1 MEFSA
6 DETDFAIQFAPI
18 SQQDIDLIADSTEI
32 KACNAQQSAT
42 ATASGFIF
50 PSGMPSG
57 AISANTSSAWNRN
70 FTSGIVT
77 LAEGRH
83 ITQDDQ
89 RVALVSR
96 ELAEEN
102 ELDIGSELSLDP
114 AAVVKIIGIYES
126 DPSME
131 FDNDTIFTDH
141 STYWVLTESA
151 AGTYSGR
158 VDFFVT
164 DPARLETVME
174 QVKRDTLL
182 QWEDYTLQA
191 KLKTRKKV
199 CEGPSDLPHL
209 FSGLFFC
216 EACGSSMRL
225 GYTQK
230 RKYIYYSCARSTA
243 IGSIACSTHY
253 INFNT
258 LYQVVQEDIKR
269 NAILFSEDYEQAT
282 TRLMELKCADEQK
295 QASKMQRELASAE
308 KRLAELDVKL
318 KRAYED
324 NINGKLPDHIFSM
337 FISDYDAE
345 KATLKATIAD
355 LRKSLEK
362 VKDTAADIDR
372 FAKLIQKYTSFEEL
386 DRFML
391 NELIDRITIYETPG
405 MGRYRKGKEKII
417 TIYNKFVGTL
427 Q

>member
-1 MEFSA
+1 MNVLKRAFLYDTRKRGKSLTLFLLFTLITIFVTISFSVLSATQAAATNLRETVGASFTLRGNPMEFSA

-141 STYWVLTESA
+141 STYWILTESA

-174 QVKRDTLL
+174 QIKRDVPLR
-182 QWEDYTLQA
+182 WEDYTLQA
-191 KLKTRKKV
+191 DTAEYDAIAYQLSTIGRLTTLLIVSAMIVSIVVLFLILAMRIRGRVHEVGVLLAVGVTKGHIIAQFFVETTTILLLAFLFSCPVSYFAVVQIGTFLRDMV
-199 CEGPSDLPHL
+199 GAVNVDLPAWKLLLQYGIETFVVFAGVMMAAYPIFHL
-209 FSGLFFC
+209 HPK
-216 EACGSSMRL
+216 E
-225 GYTQK
+225 
-230 RKYIYYSCARSTA
+230 
-243 IGSIACSTHY
+243 
-253 INFNT
+253 
-258 LYQVVQEDIKR
+258 
-269 NAILFSEDYEQAT
+269 IL
-282 TRLMELKCADEQK
+282 
-295 QASKMQRELASAE
+295 SKMS
-308 KRLAELDVKL
+308 
-318 KRAYED
+318 
-324 NINGKLPDHIFSM
+324 
-337 FISDYDAE
+337 
-345 KATLKATIAD
+345 
-355 LRKSLEK
+355 
-362 VKDTAADIDR
+362 
-372 FAKLIQKYTSFEEL
+372 
-386 DRFML
+386 
-391 NELIDRITIYETPG
+391 
-405 MGRYRKGKEKII
+405 
-417 TIYNKFVGTL
+417 
-427 Q
+427 

>member
-1 MEFSA
+1 MNVLKRAFLYDTRKKGKSLTLFLLFVLITIFVTISFSVLSATQAAATNLRETVGASFTLRGKPMEFSA
-6 DETDFAIQFAPI
+6 DETNFAMQFAPI

-141 STYWVLTESA
+141 STYWILTESA

-174 QVKRDTLL
+174 QIKRDVPLR
-182 QWEDYTLQA
+182 WEDYTLQA
-191 KLKTRKKV
+191 DTAEYDAIAYQLLTIGRLTTLLIVSAMIVSIVVLFLILAMRIRGRVHEVGVLLAVGVTKGHIIAQFFVETTTILLLAFLFSCPVSYFAVVQIGTFLRDMV
-199 CEGPSDLPHL
+199 GAVNVDLPAWKLLLQYGIETFVVFAGVMMAAYPIFHL
-209 FSGLFFC
+209 HPK
-216 EACGSSMRL
+216 E
-225 GYTQK
+225 
-230 RKYIYYSCARSTA
+230 
-243 IGSIACSTHY
+243 
-253 INFNT
+253 
-258 LYQVVQEDIKR
+258 
-269 NAILFSEDYEQAT
+269 IL
-282 TRLMELKCADEQK
+282 
-295 QASKMQRELASAE
+295 SKMS
-308 KRLAELDVKL
+308 
-318 KRAYED
+318 
-324 NINGKLPDHIFSM
+324 
-337 FISDYDAE
+337 
-345 KATLKATIAD
+345 
-355 LRKSLEK
+355 
-362 VKDTAADIDR
+362 
-372 FAKLIQKYTSFEEL
+372 
-386 DRFML
+386 
-391 NELIDRITIYETPG
+391 
-405 MGRYRKGKEKII
+405 
-417 TIYNKFVGTL
+417 
-427 Q
+427 

>member
-1 MEFSA
+1 MNVLKRAFLYDTRKRGKSLTLFLLFTLITIFVTISFSVLSATQAAATNLRETVGASFTLRGNPMEFSA

-42 ATASGFIF
+42 TTASGFIF

-174 QVKRDTLL
+174 QIKRDVPLR
-182 QWEDYTLQA
+182 WEDYTLQA
-191 KLKTRKKV
+191 DTAEYDAIAYQLLTIGRLTTLLIVSAMIVSIVVLFLILAMRIRGRVHEVGVLLAVGVTKGHIIAQFFVETTTILLLAFLFSCPVSYFAVVQIGTFLRDMV
-199 CEGPSDLPHL
+199 GAVNVDLPAWKLLLQYGIETFVVFAGVMMAAYPIFHL
-209 FSGLFFC
+209 HPK
-216 EACGSSMRL
+216 E
-225 GYTQK
+225 
-230 RKYIYYSCARSTA
+230 
-243 IGSIACSTHY
+243 
-253 INFNT
+253 
-258 LYQVVQEDIKR
+258 
-269 NAILFSEDYEQAT
+269 IL
-282 TRLMELKCADEQK
+282 
-295 QASKMQRELASAE
+295 SKMS
-308 KRLAELDVKL
+308 
-318 KRAYED
+318 
-324 NINGKLPDHIFSM
+324 
-337 FISDYDAE
+337 
-345 KATLKATIAD
+345 
-355 LRKSLEK
+355 
-362 VKDTAADIDR
+362 
-372 FAKLIQKYTSFEEL
+372 
-386 DRFML
+386 
-391 NELIDRITIYETPG
+391 
-405 MGRYRKGKEKII
+405 
-417 TIYNKFVGTL
+417 
-427 Q
+427 

>member
-1 MEFSA
+1 MNVLKRAFLYDTRKRGKSLTLFLLFTLITIFVTISFSVLSATQAAATNLRETVGASFTLRGNPMEFSA

-32 KACNAQQSAT
+32 KACNAQQSTT

-57 AISANTSSAWNRN
+57 TISANTSSAWNRN

-174 QVKRDTLL
+174 QIKRDVPLR
-182 QWEDYTLQA
+182 WEDYTLQA
-191 KLKTRKKV
+191 DTAEYDAIAYQLLTIGRLTTLLIVSAMIVSIVVLFLILAMRIRGRVHEVGVLLAVGVTKGHIIAQFFVETTTILLLAFLFSCPVSYFAVVQIGTFLRDMV
-199 CEGPSDLPHL
+199 GAVNVDLP
-209 FSGLFFC
+209 
-216 EACGSSMRL
+216 AW
-225 GYTQK
+225 
-230 RKYIYYSCARSTA
+230 
-243 IGSIACSTHY
+243 
-253 INFNT
+253 
-258 LYQVVQEDIKR
+258 
-269 NAILFSEDYEQAT
+269 
-282 TRLMELKCADEQK
+282 
-295 QASKMQRELASAE
+295 
-308 KRLAELDVKL
+308 KL
-318 KRAYED
+318 LLQYGID
-324 NINGKLPDHIFSM
+324 
-337 FISDYDAE
+337 
-345 KATLKATIAD
+345 
-355 LRKSLEK
+355 RKS
-362 VKDTAADIDR
+362 V
-372 FAKLIQKYTSFEEL
+372 
-386 DRFML
+386 
-391 NELIDRITIYETPG
+391 
-405 MGRYRKGKEKII
+405 
-417 TIYNKFVGTL
+417 V
-427 Q
+427 

>member
-1 MEFSA
+1 MLRYLHHIDRRYLFLNVLKRAFLYDTRKRGKSLTLFLLFTLITIFVTISFSVLSATQAAATNLRETVGASFTLRGKPMEFSA
-6 DETDFAIQFAPI
+6 DETNFAMQFAPI

-174 QVKRDTLL
+174 QIKRDVPLR
-182 QWEDYTLQA
+182 WEDYTLQA
-191 KLKTRKKV
+191 DTAEYDAIAYQLLTIGRLTTLLIVSAITVSIIVLFLILAMRIRGRIHEVGVLLAVGVTKGHIIAQFFVETTTILLLAFLFSCPVSYFAVVQIGTFLRDMV
-199 CEGPSDLPHL
+199 GAVNVDLPAWKLLLQYGIETFVVFAGVMMAAYPIFHL
-209 FSGLFFC
+209 HPK
-216 EACGSSMRL
+216 E
-225 GYTQK
+225 
-230 RKYIYYSCARSTA
+230 
-243 IGSIACSTHY
+243 
-253 INFNT
+253 
-258 LYQVVQEDIKR
+258 
-269 NAILFSEDYEQAT
+269 IL
-282 TRLMELKCADEQK
+282 
-295 QASKMQRELASAE
+295 SKMS
-308 KRLAELDVKL
+308 
-318 KRAYED
+318 
-324 NINGKLPDHIFSM
+324 
-337 FISDYDAE
+337 
-345 KATLKATIAD
+345 
-355 LRKSLEK
+355 
-362 VKDTAADIDR
+362 
-372 FAKLIQKYTSFEEL
+372 
-386 DRFML
+386 
-391 NELIDRITIYETPG
+391 
-405 MGRYRKGKEKII
+405 
-417 TIYNKFVGTL
+417 
-427 Q
+427 

>member
-1 MEFSA
+1 LNVLKRAFLYDTRKRGKSLTLFLLFTLITIFVTISFSVLSATQAAATNLRETVGASFTLRGNPMEFSA

-174 QVKRDTLL
+174 QIKRDVPLR
-182 QWEDYTLQA
+182 WEDYTLQA
-191 KLKTRKKV
+191 DTAEYDAIAYQLLTIGRLTTLLIVSAITVSIIVLFLILAMRIRGRIHEVGVLLAVGVTKGHIIAQFFVETTTILLLAFLFSCPVSYFAVVQIGTFLRDMV
-199 CEGPSDLPHL
+199 GAVNVDLPAWKLLLQYGIETFVVFAGVMMAAYPIFHL
-209 FSGLFFC
+209 HPK
-216 EACGSSMRL
+216 E
-225 GYTQK
+225 
-230 RKYIYYSCARSTA
+230 
-243 IGSIACSTHY
+243 
-253 INFNT
+253 
-258 LYQVVQEDIKR
+258 
-269 NAILFSEDYEQAT
+269 IL
-282 TRLMELKCADEQK
+282 
-295 QASKMQRELASAE
+295 SKMS
-308 KRLAELDVKL
+308 
-318 KRAYED
+318 
-324 NINGKLPDHIFSM
+324 
-337 FISDYDAE
+337 
-345 KATLKATIAD
+345 
-355 LRKSLEK
+355 
-362 VKDTAADIDR
+362 
-372 FAKLIQKYTSFEEL
+372 
-386 DRFML
+386 
-391 NELIDRITIYETPG
+391 
-405 MGRYRKGKEKII
+405 
-417 TIYNKFVGTL
+417 
-427 Q
+427 

>member
-1 MEFSA
+1 MNVLKRAFLYDTRKRGKSLTLFLLFTLITIFVTISFSVLSATQAAATNLRETVGASFTLRGNPMEFSA

-102 ELDIGSELSLDP
+102 ELDIGNELSLDP

-174 QVKRDTLL
+174 QIKRDVPLR
-182 QWEDYTLQA
+182 WEDYTLQA
-191 KLKTRKKV
+191 DTAEYDAIAYQLLTIGRLTTLLIVSAMIVSIVVLFLILVMRIRGRVHEVGVLLAVGVTKGHIIAQFFVETTTILLLAFLFSCPVSYFAVVQIGTFLRDMV
-199 CEGPSDLPHL
+199 GAVNVDLPAWKLLLQYGIETFVVFAGVMMAAYPIFHL
-209 FSGLFFC
+209 HPK
-216 EACGSSMRL
+216 E
-225 GYTQK
+225 
-230 RKYIYYSCARSTA
+230 
-243 IGSIACSTHY
+243 
-253 INFNT
+253 
-258 LYQVVQEDIKR
+258 
-269 NAILFSEDYEQAT
+269 IL
-282 TRLMELKCADEQK
+282 
-295 QASKMQRELASAE
+295 SKMS
-308 KRLAELDVKL
+308 
-318 KRAYED
+318 
-324 NINGKLPDHIFSM
+324 
-337 FISDYDAE
+337 
-345 KATLKATIAD
+345 
-355 LRKSLEK
+355 
-362 VKDTAADIDR
+362 
-372 FAKLIQKYTSFEEL
+372 
-386 DRFML
+386 
-391 NELIDRITIYETPG
+391 
-405 MGRYRKGKEKII
+405 
-417 TIYNKFVGTL
+417 
-427 Q
+427 

>member
-1 MEFSA
+1 MNVLKRAFLYDTRKKGKSLTLFLLFVLITIFVTISFSVLSATQAAATNLRETVGASFTLRGNPMEFSA

-174 QVKRDTLL
+174 QIKRDVPLR
-182 QWEDYTLQA
+182 WEDYTLQA
-191 KLKTRKKV
+191 DTAEYDAIAYQLLTIGRLTTLLIVSAMIVSIVVLFLILAMRIRGRVHEVGVLLAIGVAKGHIIAQFFVETTAVLLLAFLFSCPVSYFAVVQIGTFLRNMV
-199 CEGPSDLPHL
+199 GAVNVDLPAWKLLLQYGIEVFVVMAGVMVAAYPIFHL
-209 FSGLFFC
+209 HPK
-216 EACGSSMRL
+216 E
-225 GYTQK
+225 
-230 RKYIYYSCARSTA
+230 
-243 IGSIACSTHY
+243 
-253 INFNT
+253 
-258 LYQVVQEDIKR
+258 
-269 NAILFSEDYEQAT
+269 IL
-282 TRLMELKCADEQK
+282 
-295 QASKMQRELASAE
+295 SKMS
-308 KRLAELDVKL
+308 
-318 KRAYED
+318 
-324 NINGKLPDHIFSM
+324 
-337 FISDYDAE
+337 
-345 KATLKATIAD
+345 
-355 LRKSLEK
+355 
-362 VKDTAADIDR
+362 
-372 FAKLIQKYTSFEEL
+372 
-386 DRFML
+386 
-391 NELIDRITIYETPG
+391 
-405 MGRYRKGKEKII
+405 
-417 TIYNKFVGTL
+417 
-427 Q
+427 